1 MNFLLNSLDQI
12 TVYLARAVKWL
23 ALLMVVV
30 TLVIVLLR
38 YLFNIGAIPLQESV
52 MYMHG
57 ILFLIGIPY
66 GLRQNTHV
74 RVDIFYAH
82 RLSRWQREINLCGHI
97 LFLLPLSLFI
107 VYSSWPYTLASWRVL
122 EGSPEVG
129 GLPAIFLLKSLIPL
143 TGVLLASQGLVEI
156 IRLLKPQLVRAD

>member
-1 MNFLLNSLDQI
+1 
-12 TVYLARAVKWL
+12 
-23 ALLMVVV
+23 
-30 TLVIVLLR
+30 
-38 YLFNIGAIPLQESV
+38 

-107 VYSSWPYTLASWRVL
+107 VYASWPYTLASWRVL

-156 IRLLKPQLVRAD
+156 IRLLNPKLVRTD